1 MYINA
6 HGRRFP
12 NKKALEYKEK
22 VADYVAEYNVQ
33 KLGESKLSMTIW
45 VYPPDKRKRDI
56 SNIIKI
62 VEDSLQDAGVYDNDF
77 NIDILLVQRGAITKG
92 GKLLVMIDI
101 LDDNEPT

>member
-12 NKKALEYKEK
+12 NKKSLDYKVAVSDYVVEYK
-22 VADYVAEYNVQ
+22 VP
-33 KLGESKLSMTIW
+33 KLGEAKLSLTIW

-56 SNIIKI
+56 SNIVKI

-77 NIDILLVQRGAITKG
+77 NIDILLVQRGEVTKG
-92 GKLLVMIDI
+92 GKLLVMIEI
-101 LDDNEPT
+101 LEDNK